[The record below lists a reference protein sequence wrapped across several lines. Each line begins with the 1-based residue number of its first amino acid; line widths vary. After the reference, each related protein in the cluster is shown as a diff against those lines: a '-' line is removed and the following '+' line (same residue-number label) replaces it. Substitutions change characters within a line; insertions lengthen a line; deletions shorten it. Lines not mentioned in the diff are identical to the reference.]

1 MWRSLRDACRDAP
14 FGTNQRYITWL
25 KDVRRKVRLAGPDGR
40 ITRRIS
46 DENYGRL
53 VRAAAG
59 FSLRRER
66 ERRWA
71 LRADCRED
79 GQARGYDAPELI
91 RRQGVVRAF
100 KGFTAAQRKCWRI
113 LGGFSFE
120 RRNTVS
126 KSIRAEES
134 EPSPYSHQLQQFL
147 AFLKQ
152 ERGFA
157 DATIVNRKRSPA
169 LFLAGLVGQS
179 IPLSAVSPSVIIQV
193 LHRCRGQQ
201 VEAGQRIVS
210 CAVSAF
216 VLSVCPQSGVGA
228 RRTSPLLSMRRAST
242 RRKICLKG
250 RHGKR

>member
-79 GQARGYDAPELI
+79 GQAGGYDAPELI

-100 KGFTAAQRKCWRI
+100 KGLLQLSGNAGGYWVDFLSRGEPPCPNQYALKKASRHLTAINCNSSWR
-113 LGGFSFE
+113 FSNKKE
-120 RRNTVS
+120 GSLMPR
-126 KSIRAEES
+126 
-134 EPSPYSHQLQQFL
+134 
-147 AFLKQ
+147 
-152 ERGFA
+152 
-157 DATIVNRKRSPA
+157 
-169 LFLAGLVGQS
+169 
-179 IPLSAVSPSVIIQV
+179 LSTANVRQHSS
-193 LHRCRGQQ
+193 
-201 VEAGQRIVS
+201 
-210 CAVSAF
+210 
-216 VLSVCPQSGVGA
+216 
-228 RRTSPLLSMRRAST
+228 
-242 RRKICLKG
+242 
-250 RHGKR
+250 